1 MPIQHKF
8 LNYDWGNGFYT
19 RNTIL
24 HNKTY
29 DPEILFIG
37 TFNPNWPWNDAD
49 FFYGR
54 GMYMWTILGNF
65 FLNNANVLTAH
76 RTPPPMG
83 NNIPTLAQ
91 IFEICIKGKISF
103 ADIVLGTKPNIPT
116 DVYEDNEA
124 VKVNNGYKWTGYKD
138 KSIDFLGVNNWLNSN
153 VNNIIKFINATP
165 SLKYIHF
172 TFKTGTWLIT
182 EKNAI
187 IAGIRPVTTINT
199 IFTPTGMGFR
209 KNLSAP
215 FGHRAWS
222 LAHCWVWNG
231 LIHAIPVNKIGY
243 GHLNHAWLIAHG
255 VNPAIF

>member
-8 LNYDWGNGFYT
+8 LNYKWGNGFCT
-19 RNTIL
+19 QNTIL

-37 TFNPNWPWNDAD
+37 GFNPDVPWNTAD

-54 GMYMWTILGNF
+54 RGYMWTILGNF
-65 FLNNANVLTAH
+65 FLNNANVLTAQ
-76 RTPPPMG
+76 RTPVN
-83 NNIPTLAQ
+83 NNIPTLTQ
-91 IFEICIKGKISF
+91 IFEICKKGKISF
-103 ADIVLGTKPNIPT
+103 ADIVLGTNPNIPT
-116 DVYEDNEA
+116 SVDERNRIV
-124 VKVNNGYKWTGYKD
+124 
-138 KSIDFLGVNNWLNSN
+138 N
-153 VNNIIKFINATP
+153 VNNEYDWDDFSGTSLDYLGGMGWINDNVANIIEFINTTP

-172 TFKTGTWLIT
+172 TFNSGTWLNNR
-182 EKNAI
+182 KAAI

-199 IFTPTGMGFR
+199 IFTPTGMGFGI
-209 KNLSAP
+209 NLPAP
-215 FGHRAWS
+215 FGTRAWS

-243 GHLNHAWLIAHG
+243 GHLNHAWLIGHG